1 MKFSHFHVRSSSSPP
16 LIQIETVYDHEF
28 CANKVIITA
37 MAKEKTKKTAFVLAE
52 NLDTHE
58 VARVDVI
65 LDKIHSIAV
74 HTTTRELY
82 LEEAPET
89 FEMVAQ
95 DDQGN
100 HFSTLE
106 GVEFNWRIENR
117 QQVLR
122 FLTFSESNYHQV
134 PKEIEKFEAMG
145 KRGHLI
151 LLDGINS
158 GTAKVFVRLP
168 HNEYKTVPEV
178 QVDIAV
184 LANLIIEPMEANILV
199 GDSINFKVLQLK
211 QGKLHEI
218 VLDEQ
223 YTLEIEKR
231 DIAKINKGL
240 ANGLKLGT
248 TSVILKDKN
257 ILDSSKT
264 PMPLPKARL
273 TVSEADKIVLNLL
286 PYYNWVTIEKEIH
299 DIAIDLYTKNDEKI
313 TLGSKFKIASEFD
326 QSLFKESSR
335 NDNGTRVHGQAV
347 KVGTN
352 KVTAKF
358 ANVSC
363 LCKIIINLTFDL
375 IIIYF

>member
-1 MKFSHFHVRSSSSPP
+1 MKFHKFMKISHISIRSSSSPP
-16 LIQIETVYDHEF
+16 TIQIETIYDEEF
-28 CANKVIITA
+28 CANKVLITA

-89 FEMVAQ
+89 FEMTAQ

-168 HNEYKTVPEV
+168 HVEYKNVPEV

-223 YTLEIEKR
+223 YTLEIETKN
-231 DIAKINKGL
+231 IAKINKGL

-257 ILDSSKT
+257 VLAGSKT

-273 TVSEADKIVLNLL
+273 TVAEADKIVLNLL

-299 DIAIDLYTKNDEKI
+299 DIAIDLFTKNDERI
-313 TLGSKFKIASEFD
+313 TLGNKFKITSEFD
-326 QSLFKESSR
+326 QSLFKESNR
-335 NDNGTRVHGQAV
+335 NDNGTRVHGQAIQ
-347 KVGTN
+347 VGTN

-358 ANVSC
+358 DNVS
-363 LCKIIINLTFDL
+363 LKLS
-375 IIIYF
+375 